1 MSTLSEQDMDTVEQ
15 TAPILSEHGLAIT
28 THFYETLFTKHPE
41 VKPMFSSETGLQ
53 AEKLAGAVL
62 AYAKNIRNLDA
73 LGPAVQRMAAAHVG
87 AGVQPA
93 HYDVVGAQLL
103 ESIDVVLGGV
113 DQSILD
119 AWGAA
124 YGQLASIMISTEA
137 ELAASGEGAT

>member
-1 MSTLSEQDMDTVEQ
+1 MSTLTEEIMTTVES
-15 TAPILSEHGLAIT
+15 TAPILQEHGLAIT
-28 THFYETLFTKHPE
+28 AHFYESLFEKHPE
-41 VKPMFSSETGLQ
+41 VRPMFSSETGLQ
-53 AEKLAGAVL
+53 AERLAGAVL

-73 LGPAVQRMAAAHVG
+73 LGPAVQKMAAAHVN
-87 AGVQPA
+87 AGVEAA

-137 ELAASGEGAT
+137 ELAAAGQGAA